1 MHTTTRS
8 RTPWGVGGFAIG
20 LLIAGCTGDP
30 APAQPEPWVW
40 ALPPGFPE
48 PLVPADNPMTVEKV
62 ALGEALFHDPRLSW
76 NESLSC
82 ATCHDVERAFTDGQ
96 ARPTGSDGTELQR
109 NAMGLLNAA
118 WLVPYTWAN
127 PQLETLEE
135 QALVPL
141 FGDFPLELGLQR
153 DTDAILGR
161 FTEDPELA
169 AAFEAAFPEADDPIT
184 TDTVVQALSSYQRTL
199 TSADSGYDRFFY
211 EGDASGM
218 SEAAQRGMAL
228 FFSERTECYH
238 CHGGFLFTSAVR
250 SAAQPGVVPG
260 FFNTGLYD
268 VGGTGD
274 YPTGNQGLFELT
286 GDPRDRGK
294 FRVPSLRNVA
304 VTAPYMHDGSIATL
318 AEVVAI
324 YSAGGRHIEDGELA
338 GDGREHPN
346 KDTLVFE
353 LALTDGEQAELVA
366 FLEALTDSRFM
377 GG

>member
-1 MHTTTRS
+1 MMQVWS
-8 RTPWGVGGFAIG
+8 RVGLAGGLWAFGFV
-20 LLIAGCTGDP
+20 AGCASDDP
-30 APAQPEPWVW
+30 AVQPEPWKW
-40 ALPPGFPE
+40 SLPPGFPE

-62 ALGEALFHDPRLSW
+62 ALGEALFHDARLSW

-82 ATCHDVERAFTDGQ
+82 ATCHDAARAFADGRE
-96 ARPTGSDGTELQR
+96 RPEGSDGTVLAR

-127 PQLETLEE
+127 PGLETLEE

-153 DTDAILGR
+153 DTEAILGR
-161 FTEDPELA
+161 FAGDPALA

-184 TDTVVQALSSYQRTL
+184 TDAVVQALASYQRTL

-211 EGDASGM
+211 EGDANGM
-218 SEAAQRGMAL
+218 SAAAQRGMAL

-260 FFNTGLYD
+260 FFNTGLYN

-274 YPTGNQGLFELT
+274 YPAGNQGLFELT
-286 GDPRDRGK
+286 GDPADRGK

-324 YSAGGRHIEDGELA
+324 YAAGGRHIEDGELA

-346 KDTLVFE
+346 KDVLVFE
-353 LALTDGEQAELVA
+353 LGLTDGEQADVVA